1 MLIMWLL
8 MVENTVALVMWSSGM
23 LNQQFRPPEIPPDP
37 PAPPVNNLQ
46 DEEDDDGGAVDGD
59 IDSEVILAQKPS
71 ESI

>member
-1 MLIMWLL
+1 
-8 MVENTVALVMWSSGM
+8 M